1 VSPENPLLRD
11 HPCEGGCSTNGE
23 CRGDVAHV
31 HVYTKDKDWG
41 LWYYCETAQM
51 SDRSHGFVVEKVED

>member
-1 VSPENPLLRD
+1 MNPRSYTF
-11 HPCEGGCSTNGE
+11 PCEGGCSIQARE

-31 HVYTKDKDWG
+31 HVYTEDKDWG

-51 SDRSHGFVVEKVED
+51 YDRSHGFVVEKVED